1 MSSSLQS
8 LSLSHCVTL
17 PVTALTV
24 ILILPFAFGE
34 GKLWG
39 APQIVCSSILVQDS
53 WRLQALFIRKM
64 IWPCYNNLVALQG
77 VFGERGDNCDT
88 LFVKFVTRLPEACG
102 VAGAA
107 AADCG

>member
-1 MSSSLQS
+1 MFMSSSLQS

-39 APQIVCSSILVQDS
+39 APQIVEHLGPRFLEIASFVYQKNDL
-53 WRLQALFIRKM
+53 AL
-64 IWPCYNNLVALQG
+64 L
-77 VFGERGDNCDT
+77 
-88 LFVKFVTRLPEACG
+88 
-102 VAGAA
+102 
-107 AADCG
+107 